1 MQYCNT
7 TFMGSSH
14 TESFNAEHLA
24 LANLFKA
31 LGHPA
36 RLAIVQALAAKTACI
51 CGEFVEVT
59 GLSQATVSQHLNELK
74 AAGLIQGSVQ
84 GPKTCYCLAPNTLAS
99 LARVVA
105 ELQIPE
111 PTCC

>member
-1 MQYCNT
+1 
-7 TFMGSSH
+7 MGSSH
-14 TESFNAEHLA
+14 TESFTAEHLA

-36 RLAIVQALAAKTACI
+36 RLAIVHALAAQTACI

-74 AAGLIQGSVQ
+74 SAGLIQGSIQ
-84 GPKTCYCLAPNTLAS
+84 GPKTCYCLAPKTLALLS
-99 LARVVA
+99 ASIA
-105 ELQIPE
+105 QLQSPE
-111 PTCC
+111 MLCC